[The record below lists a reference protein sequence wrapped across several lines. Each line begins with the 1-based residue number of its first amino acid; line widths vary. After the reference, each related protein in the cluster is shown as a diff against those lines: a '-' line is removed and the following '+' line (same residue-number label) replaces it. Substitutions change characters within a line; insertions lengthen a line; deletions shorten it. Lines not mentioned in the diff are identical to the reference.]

1 VRSGYL
7 YRVVHLEALMDRMR
21 AESVVF
27 TDTIERYEY
36 GAFVHA
42 MDPDS
47 NKLEL
52 WEPIDTVF
60 TRLYTGT
67 SVK

>member
-1 VRSGYL
+1 MINYL
-7 YRVVHLEALMDRMR
+7 VQHIDLLVERMKR
-21 AESVVF
+21 AGVVF

-47 NKLEL
+47 NKIEL
-52 WEPIDTVF
+52 WEPIDPVF
-60 TRLYTGT
+60 TKLYQGT
-67 SVK
+67 TVK